1 MDKPTLARVL
11 CALALFAA
19 SARGE
24 DPATISPF
32 ACIYDTGSASQDLL
46 PEEAVA
52 AKNGWSRLPEDE
64 TSHGF
69 QGDVVLVNDK
79 LAVVLRAKGEQAE
92 VYSQTAE
99 GPRLRAAVAPLDTP
113 RAAAGIGSLRI
124 VQNSPS
130 SAVLQAS
137 FGTTGRKSTIEFR
150 LAAGQIGLEMLPRD
164 AAKVRVRSRTRY
176 VVVPDFFG
184 DDMVLSPQM
193 FRRTRLGLPAEKFF
207 LNLLD
212 GGDAMLMCVWQSAE
226 ARADAILSA
235 DAHEPLIAGCDIGCG
250 KDKSLWVAF
259 LEGADLWHEQSI
271 PAEKA
276 SQDVSLDWRV
286 PFSAKWRADFL
297 RPDGFASSWYF
308 PSSEF
313 NDSRS
318 MGPNAQPCP
327 CAFRAGQA
335 SVRAELGCAGVVVYP
350 IDRTRSTPLT
360 AFCPIDILRST
371 LGVGPCQY
379 ILQTEGL
386 ASETNPTPDEVVTWA
401 EKQFKKKKV
410 SKAEILE
417 RFQQM
422 VDYVGRAQS
431 RLDCY
436 AGWRGNSRRFWP
448 TKPGRAAIR
457 MPSRRCVARSID
469 WNARFLAQP
478 PRARPPRALWDGS
491 GSSPG
496 KSPR

>member
-1 MDKPTLARVL
+1 M
-11 CALALFAA
+11 
-19 SARGE
+19 
-24 DPATISPF
+24 
-32 ACIYDTGSASQDLL
+32 
-46 PEEAVA
+46 
-52 AKNGWSRLPEDE
+52 
-64 TSHGF
+64 
-69 QGDVVLVNDK
+69 
-79 LAVVLRAKGEQAE
+79 
-92 VYSQTAE
+92 
-99 GPRLRAAVAPLDTP
+99 APLDTP

-184 DDMVLSPQM
+184 NDMVLSPQM

-212 GGDAMLMCVWQSAE
+212 GGNAMLMCVWQSAE

-360 AFCPIDILRST
+360 AFCPINILRST

-401 EKQFKKKKV
+401 D
-410 SKAEILE
+410 
-417 RFQQM
+417 
-422 VDYVGRAQS
+422 VDLPAAWPRSATSTACSTITCCWRAWKRAATWPLSMPLS
-431 RLDCY
+431 RYDARDSIRSGC
-436 AGWRGNSRRFWP
+436 APAP
-448 TKPGRAAIR
+448 TKPRWSASIASVKPR
-457 MPSRRCVARSID
+457 PSSLIVVIAHMKIHSS
-469 WNARFLAQP
+469 
-478 PRARPPRALWDGS
+478 DG
-491 GSSPG
+491 
-496 KSPR
+496 